1 MDFET
6 LVISFSYLIPASGP
20 GKIEARAQ
28 QKFDGQRAPNRP
40 AALDSKQEQQPQETL
55 GGFYGLGAFPT

>member
-1 MDFET
+1 MPMGGVLPASQKVQISATPQDPPSFCGFPMDFET

-28 QKFDGQRAPNRP
+28 QK
-40 AALDSKQEQQPQETL
+40 SV
-55 GGFYGLGAFPT
+55 